1 MQNVIIKFLAVSCK
15 KSYRIGLKML
25 FELNVNVVGEV
36 TENINDAERFN
47 LYIISK
53 ILFGL
58 R

>member
-1 MQNVIIKFLAVSCK
+1 MQNVIIKLLAVSCK

-47 LYIISK
+47 LYIIS
-53 ILFGL
+53 
-58 R
+58 